1 MTGKAKPSKNRIRAR
16 TQDLR
21 RRIARMDFVASGTM
35 HERTKVCGR
44 KSCRCASDPAERHGP
59 YYEWSRRK
67 DGKLQHK
74 VVTSEQAELLR
85 RSISNRRKI
94 QALLAQWEDETA
106 KEILTPPES
115 DDLK

>member
-1 MTGKAKPSKNRIRAR
+1 MTGKAKPSRKRIRER

-21 RRIARMDFVASGTM
+21 RQIARMDFVASGTM

-44 KSCRCASDPAERHGP
+44 KNCKCASDPAERHGP

-74 VVTSEQAELLR
+74 IVTSEQAELLKQ
-85 RSISNRRKI
+85 SIANHRQI

-106 KEILTPPES
+106 QEILSPPES
-115 DDLK
+115 NDLK

>member
-1 MTGKAKPSKNRIRAR
+1 MAGKTRPSKKRIRER

-21 RRIARMDFVASGTM
+21 RQIASMDFVASGTM

-44 KSCRCASDPAERHGP
+44 KNCKCASDPAKRHGP
-59 YYEWSRRK
+59 YFEWSRRK

-74 VVTSEQAELLR
+74 IVTSEQAELVKQ
-85 RSISNRRKI
+85 SIANHRQI
-94 QALLAQWEDETA
+94 QALLAQWEEETA
-106 KEILTPPES
+106 EQILNPPNA